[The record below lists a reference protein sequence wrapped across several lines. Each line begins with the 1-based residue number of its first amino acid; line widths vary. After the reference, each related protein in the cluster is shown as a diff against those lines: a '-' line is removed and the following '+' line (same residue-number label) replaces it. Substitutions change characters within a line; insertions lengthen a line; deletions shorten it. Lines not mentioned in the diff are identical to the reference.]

1 VEKLLAVSCKVC
13 SSCKEEK
20 DFSYFTKDSKRKLGL
35 SLYCKDCQSKKRN
48 KSYSSAYYKK
58 NKVACRDRLLIW
70 QRNNRAKT
78 RASCKDYYDK
88 NRESEVLRAINKR
101 HARRGNK
108 IALTVEQ
115 EQQIK
120 DFYWLAKDLTA
131 VSGET
136 YHVDH
141 IVPLQGKN
149 VCGLH
154 VPWNLQVLPADIN
167 LSKGNR
173 YANDA

>member
-1 VEKLLAVSCKVC
+1 VEKQLAVNYKVCNRCSIEKDLSQFYTSFRKNGKVYYKSACKVC
-13 SSCKEEK
+13 ILG
-20 DFSYFTKDSKRKLGL
+20 DRKKYQCENRAQIG
-35 SLYCKDCQSKKRN
+35 YRKKQFYNEN
-48 KSYSSAYYKK
+48 KSHVKAQQ
-58 NKVACRDRLLIW
+58 KVWR
-70 QRNNRAKT
+70 
-78 RASCKDYYDK
+78 DK
-88 NRESEVLRAINKR
+88 NLLSRIVRNAKR
-101 HARRGNK
+101 RSVQSRST
-108 IALTVEQ
+108 IPLTSQQ

>member
-1 VEKLLAVSCKVC
+1 MEKQLAVNCKVC
-13 SSCKEEK
+13 NRCSIEK
-20 DFSYFTKDSKRKLGL
+20 DL
-35 SLYCKDCQSKKRN
+35 SQFYT
-48 KSYSSAYYKK
+48 SSHKNGKAYYRSACKACTLKDRKK
-58 NKVACRDRLLIW
+58 YQGENRTQIECRRKQFYNENKPRVKAQQKVWR
-70 QRNNRAKT
+70 
-78 RASCKDYYDK
+78 DK
-88 NRESEVLRAINKR
+88 NLLSRVVRNAKRRSVQGRATIP
-101 HARRGNK
+101 
-108 IALTVEQ
+108 LTTQQ

-120 DFYWLAKDLTA
+120 DFYWLAKDLTV

-173 YANDA
+173 YADDA